1 MQDAFVF
8 LSEFLHVGRCGCRP
22 PFGALPCG
30 VTGSAVAVR
39 CVGDD
44 RVVKGFAL
52 WPDGH
57 APVAVVAVGGWRWLV
72 LFQSEGDYVEGACC
86 RSEFVECA
94 LVAFADHPGLDHAV
108 GWCAHVAVDGCPG
121 CERLV
126 GAGTDDGAC
135 VAGVLHEPRVFG
147 GGAFV
152 DPVLGVEVGSVW
164 KGVAGVT
171 WCALG
176 FCCLHVTQ
184 CYFTMLRC
192 GTLCF
197 RHGGGNRWGLR
208 HEAEHGAKPAHVHLM
223 SKLHGG

>member
-1 MQDAFVF
+1 M
-8 LSEFLHVGRCGCRP
+8 SRCGCRP
-22 PFGALPCG
+22 PFGALPRG

-52 WPDGH
+52 WPGGH
-57 APVAVVAVGGWRWLV
+57 APVAAVAVGGWGWLV
-72 LFQSEGDYVEGACC
+72 LFQPEGDHVEGACN
-86 RSEFVECA
+86 RPQLVEGV
-94 LVAFADHPGLDHAV
+94 LVAFADHSGLDHPV

-121 CERLV
+121 RERLV
-126 GAGTDDGAC
+126 GAGTQDGAC

-171 WCALG
+171 WCARGLG
-176 FCCLHVTQ
+176 MRHVTQ
-184 CYFTMLRC
+184 CYFTMLCC

-197 RHGGGNRWGLR
+197 GHGGGGRRGLGGY
-208 HEAEHGAKPAHVHLM
+208 AEHGGEPGEVHLM
-223 SKLHGG
+223 GELHGG